1 MKPLG
6 FLADLNKM
14 KQQLPVYLT
23 RALNFSTDN
32 SSVEDFSNAVLAWWK
47 ENSDD
52 QISAWAEA
60 AQIVFAILPNSASC
74 ERVFSLL
81 KLMFGEQQVASL
93 SDYIQAAL
101 MLRYNA

>member
-1 MKPLG
+1 VKPLG
-6 FLADLNKM
+6 SLADLNKM

-60 AQIVFAILPNSASC
+60 AQIVFAISPNSASC
-74 ERVFSLL
+74 GREGGLGTVGFINFLEKVGR
-81 KLMFGEQQVASL
+81 KLRCCDQKV
-93 SDYIQAAL
+93 
-101 MLRYNA
+101 